1 MDRRRFLKNSTQ
13 LSVALTVRSA
23 LSADE
28 TLTASEEAMKT
39 ADKQKSVTGEGLGER
54 SVSGMLVSL
63 DGEWSLSIDP
73 NNVGQKEEWFKGP
86 LPEAKQTSVPAVIQE
101 AFPGYHGVVWYS
113 RNFLAPLNPYS
124 QGRHLLRFGAVD
136 YLANVWLNGVH
147 VGGHEGAD
155 TPFVLDVTDAIKP
168 NEANSL
174 VVRVLNPSDVR
185 IDGIVLDETPHR
197 NKRMKYTPG
206 NSFNSGG
213 IVDTVELLAVPGIWI
228 ENVYVR
234 PDSKT
239 GIVRIQINVRNRL
252 QKSSRSRLGFT
263 VAASAT
269 GEAITAAELESEL
282 PKGDSLIESQL
293 KVDSP
298 RLWELDDPY
307 LYLVRVKVQAEGSPN
322 SHETSVR
329 CGFRDFRVVNG
340 YFQLNGKRLFLRSTH
355 TGNHVPIGMMHAPR
369 QAPDLLRR
377 DLLYAKSSGFNM
389 VRFISGMSF
398 PYQLDLC
405 DEIGLMVYEESLAA
419 WLLADSPQMGE
430 RFDRSLREMILRD
443 RNHPSLTIW
452 GLLNETF
459 DGPVFQHAVST
470 LPLVRSLDETRLVLL
485 SSGRWDNHPEIGSV
499 SNPGSSEWEH
509 VWGREAPGA
518 VPGSKPRKDWM
529 LESLGVAIG
538 GYVDGAGDAHVY
550 PFYGLPQT
558 QTVSHFIRTI
568 GQGTKPVFL
577 SEYGIGSLF
586 NAIRETRLYEQV
598 KANPELEDFALIR
611 SMAERLTS
619 DWSRFGMDGVYP
631 FPEDMLLDS
640 QRLMARQRRLGF
652 DVIRSNP
659 NICGYNLTGM
669 LDHALTGEGPWTFWR
684 EWKPTIMETLQ
695 DGWAP
700 LRWCLFAEPMHVY
713 AGRPIRLEAVLANE
727 DVLRHGEYPVSFRVM
742 GPSGVVWEQKTQR
755 DNSQSRCR

>member
-1 MDRRRFLKNSTQ
+1 M
-13 LSVALTVRSA
+13 
-23 LSADE
+23 
-28 TLTASEEAMKT
+28 
-39 ADKQKSVTGEGLGER
+39 
-54 SVSGMLVSL
+54 
-63 DGEWSLSIDP
+63 I
-73 NNVGQKEEWFKGP
+73 
-86 LPEAKQTSVPAVIQE
+86 
-101 AFPGYHGVVWYS
+101 
-113 RNFLAPLNPYS
+113 
-124 QGRHLLRFGAVD
+124 
-136 YLANVWLNGVH
+136 
-147 VGGHEGAD
+147 
-155 TPFVLDVTDAIKP
+155 
-168 NEANSL
+168 
-174 VVRVLNPSDVR
+174 
-185 IDGIVLDETPHR
+185 
-197 NKRMKYTPG
+197 
-206 NSFNSGG
+206 
-213 IVDTVELLAVPGIWI
+213 
-228 ENVYVR
+228 
-234 PDSKT
+234 
-239 GIVRIQINVRNRL
+239 
-252 QKSSRSRLGFT
+252 
-263 VAASAT
+263 
-269 GEAITAAELESEL
+269 AITPA
-282 PKGDSLIESQL
+282 
-293 KVDSP
+293 
-298 RLWELDDPY
+298 
-307 LYLVRVKVQAEGSPN
+307 
-322 SHETSVR
+322 
-329 CGFRDFRVVNG
+329 
-340 YFQLNGKRLFLRSTH
+340 
-355 TGNHVPIGMMHAPR
+355 
-369 QAPDLLRR
+369 
-377 DLLYAKSSGFNM
+377 
-389 VRFISGMSF
+389 
-398 PYQLDLC
+398 
-405 DEIGLMVYEESLAA
+405 
-419 WLLADSPQMGE
+419 
-430 RFDRSLREMILRD
+430 
-443 RNHPSLTIW
+443 LTIW

-499 SNPGSSEWEH
+499 SNPGSFEWEH

-518 VPGSKPRKDWM
+518 VAGSKPRKDWM
-529 LESLGVAIG
+529 LERLGVNIG

-598 KANPELEDFALIR
+598 RANPELEDFALIR

-727 DVLRHGEYPVSFRVM
+727 DVLRHGEYPVQFSCHGAVRSCL
-742 GPSGVVWEQKTQR
+742 GAKDAR
-755 DNSQSRCR
+755 DNSQSRWR